1 MKFKFSHTLLT
12 MFLLGYFLADQYLY
26 IKRLNKLPEDHEE
39 V

>member
-1 MKFKFSHTLLT
+1 MKPKFAHTLLT
-12 MFLLGYFLADQYLY
+12 IFLFGYFLADQYLY